1 LQKPEQIEVIQI
13 TENVFQLTLP
23 IVNVFLV
30 DHLAGLILIDTG
42 PKGSKELIFEGIRHI
57 GKQP

>member
-1 LQKPEQIEVIQI
+1 MEVLPI

-42 PKGSKELIFEGIRHI
+42 PQGSRDLIFEGIRHI